1 MVLKYLI
8 KKKKKNRI
16 QSVNL
21 RSIEKLNKIQWWFE
35 ISDIKWDSKIDLQH
49 RIFKILFDRNIFTFL
64 NSKRDPNY
72 KSIYSIKIPLSEY
85 SQHYAILLST
95 PHYLTNAAQIPGTEW
110 LSNNYQ
116 IHQGRPYHF
125 WERPS
130 RSFFKP
136 FPKIVVFES
145 FHKFPFVDPSETCT
159 SNLCIVSQTIIE
171 SESNRIPSVKID

>member
-1 MVLKYLI
+1 MIFKYLI
-8 KKKKKNRI
+8 KKKKNRI

-49 RIFKILFDRNIFTFL
+49 RIFKILFDRNTFTFL

-116 IHQGRPYHF
+116 IHQGRRYHF